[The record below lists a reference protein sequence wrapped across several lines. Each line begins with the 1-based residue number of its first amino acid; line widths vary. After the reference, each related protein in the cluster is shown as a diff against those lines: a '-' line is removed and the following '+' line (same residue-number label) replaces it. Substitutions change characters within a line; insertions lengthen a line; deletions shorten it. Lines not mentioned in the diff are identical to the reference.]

1 MKNLL
6 KQDRDMMAHIMT
18 HKNRF
23 KGKSMIENDIV
34 EYNCS
39 YGLKTNKKKRA
50 YKFPNGAK

>member
-1 MKNLL
+1 LKNLL
-6 KQDRDMMAHIMT
+6 KQDRDIMAHIMT